1 MRRRPLRALRRKPKD
16 AESHTCTMGGSMDK
30 TETTTPIVTL
40 TPNAVKEVRRLQEVQ
55 GLGQAGL
62 RLGVKGGGCSGLSY
76 TVNFDTEI
84 GPYDQVYEVE
94 DIRVIVDMKSAI
106 YLQGTQLDYHKDL
119 LSGQFKFSNP
129 NATKSCGCG
138 ESFSA

>member
-1 MRRRPLRALRRKPKD
+1 
-16 AESHTCTMGGSMDK
+16 MDK
-30 TETTTPIVTL
+30 IEATTSEATAPIVTL
-40 TPNAVKEVRRLQEVQ
+40 TPNAIREVKRLQEVQ
-55 GLGQAGL
+55 GVDGAAL

-84 GPYDQVYEVE
+84 GPHDQACNVE

-106 YLQGTQLDYHKDL
+106 DLQGTQLDYHKDL

>member
-1 MRRRPLRALRRKPKD
+1 
-16 AESHTCTMGGSMDK
+16 MDK
-30 TETTTPIVTL
+30 TEATTSETTIPIVTL
-40 TPNAVKEVRRLQEVQ
+40 TPNAIREVKRLQEVQ
-55 GLGQAGL
+55 GVDGAAL

-76 TVNFDTEI
+76 TVNFDTDI
-84 GPYDQVYEVE
+84 GPHDQVYDVE

>member
-1 MRRRPLRALRRKPKD
+1 
-16 AESHTCTMGGSMDK
+16 MDN
-30 TETTTPIVTL
+30 TQTTTPIVTL
-40 TPNAVKEVRRLQEVQ
+40 MPNAIKEVKRLQEVQ
-55 GLGQAGL
+55 GLDAAAL

-76 TVNFDTEI
+76 TVNFDNEV
-84 GPYDQVYEVE
+84 GPHDQVYDVE

>member
-1 MRRRPLRALRRKPKD
+1 
-16 AESHTCTMGGSMDK
+16 MDK
-30 TETTTPIVTL
+30 TEAAAPIVTL
-40 TPNAVKEVRRLQEVQ
+40 TPNALQEVKRLQKVQ
-55 GLGQAGL
+55 GLEGTAL

-76 TVNFDTEI
+76 TVNFDTEV
-84 GPYDQVYEVE
+84 GKYDQTYDVD

-106 YLQGTQLDYHKDL
+106 YLQGTQLDYEKDL

>member
-1 MRRRPLRALRRKPKD
+1 
-16 AESHTCTMGGSMDK
+16 MD
-30 TETTTPIVTL
+30 ETAAVTPIVTL
-40 TPNAVKEVRRLQEVQ
+40 TPNAIKEIKRLQQVQ
-55 GLGQAGL
+55 GLGAAAL

-76 TVNFDTEI
+76 TVNFDTEV

-94 DIRVIVDMKSAI
+94 DIRIIVDMKSAI
-106 YLQGTQLDYHKDL
+106 YLQGSQLDYQKDM

-129 NATKSCGCG
+129 NAAKSCGCG

>member
-1 MRRRPLRALRRKPKD
+1 
-16 AESHTCTMGGSMDK
+16 MDN
-30 TETTTPIVTL
+30 TQTTTPIVTL
-40 TPNAVKEVRRLQEVQ
+40 TSNAIKVVKRLQEVQ
-55 GLGQAGL
+55 GLDAAAL

-76 TVNFDTEI
+76 TVNFDNEV
-84 GPYDQVYEVE
+84 GPHDQVYDVE

-106 YLQGTQLDYHKDL
+106 YLMGTQLDYHKDL

>member
-1 MRRRPLRALRRKPKD
+1 M
-16 AESHTCTMGGSMDK
+16 EK
-30 TETTTPIVTL
+30 TEVTTPIVTL
-40 TPNAVKEVRRLQEVQ
+40 TPAAMKEVKRLQEVQ
-55 GLGQAGL
+55 GLGATAL

-76 TVNFDTEI
+76 TVNFDTEV
-84 GPYDQVYEVE
+84 GPYDQVYDVE

-106 YLQGTQLDYHKDL
+106 YLQGTQLDYQTDL

>member
-1 MRRRPLRALRRKPKD
+1 MKMTLAMKD
-16 AESHTCTMGGSMDK
+16 DTMD
-30 TETTTPIVTL
+30 TTPPTTPIVTL
-40 TPNAVKEVRRLQEVQ
+40 TANAIKEVKRLQEVQ
-55 GLGQAGL
+55 GLGGTAL

-76 TVNFDTEI
+76 TVNFDNEM
-84 GPYDQVYEVE
+84 GPYDQVYDIE

-106 YLQGTQLDYHKDL
+106 YLQGTQLDYEKDL

>member
-1 MRRRPLRALRRKPKD
+1 MEDSA
-16 AESHTCTMGGSMDK
+16 AVS
-30 TETTTPIVTL
+30 PIVTL
-40 TPNAVKEVRRLQEVQ
+40 TPNAIKEVKRLQAAQ
-55 GLGQAGL
+55 GLEGAAL

-76 TVNFDTEI
+76 TVNFDTEV
-84 GPYDQVYEVE
+84 GPHDQVYDVD

-106 YLQGTQLDYHKDL
+106 YLQGTQLDYQTDL
-119 LSGQFKFSNP
+119 LSGQFKFQNP

>member
-1 MRRRPLRALRRKPKD
+1 MEDTA
-16 AESHTCTMGGSMDK
+16 SV
-30 TETTTPIVTL
+30 TPVVTL
-40 TPNAVKEVRRLQEVQ
+40 TPNAVKEVKRLQEVQ

-76 TVNFDTEI
+76 TVNFDTEA
-84 GPYDQVYEVE
+84 GPYDQVYEVG
-94 DIRVIVDMKSAI
+94 DIRVIVDMKSTI
-106 YLQGTQLDYHKDL
+106 YLQGTQLDYQKDM

-138 ESFSA
+138 ESFSAYGLSFRQ